1 MRAKLVEKFT
11 RRFLWM
17 MVLVDINRTSWVYKP
32 TFTSLRGLTLE
43 SFIKDVAG
51 QSFNSMDQ

>member
-17 MVLVDINRTSWVYKP
+17 MVDINRTSWVYKP
-32 TFTSLRGLTLE
+32 TFTSLGGLTLK

-51 QSFNSMDQ
+51 QSPN